1 MDGRPAG
8 PQPLI
13 LTALLDRAAF
23 ARLNALRRAHYPAG
37 RNLVP
42 AHITLFHHL
51 PGTQAAAIDR
61 RLAATARAERPIDA
75 RVAAPRNL
83 GRGVALRIDSP
94 ALELL
99 RAELAEVWADWLIPQ
114 DRQRFAPHVTI
125 QNKVDPAAA
134 KTLFETLGRDFR
146 PWCLRIDGLTLWAYR
161 DGRWDHL
168 KDYRFG

>member
-1 MDGRPAG
+1 LGGKLAG
-8 PQPLI
+8 PHPLI
-13 LTALLDRAAF
+13 VTALLDRLAF
-23 ARLNALRRAHYPAG
+23 ARLDALRRAHYPAE

-51 PGTQAAAIDR
+51 PGMQAAAIDR
-61 RLAATARAERPIDA
+61 RLAATAQAERPIDA
-75 RVAAPRNL
+75 RVAGLRNL

-94 ALELL
+94 ELETL

-125 QNKVDPAAA
+125 QNKVDAAA
-134 KTLFETLGRDFR
+134 ARTLHDRLRNDFA
-146 PWCLRIDGLTLWAYR
+146 PWRLRIDGLTLWAYR